1 MMKKI
6 ELLLIALLTTVVVS
20 AQIPSA
26 FNFQAVLRDAKGEVL
41 KNAEIALYINL
52 LEDNKTTVYPRISIS
67 TTSDSLGMIQVSI
80 PQNESLKNDPIS
92 NLMSSLAG
100 TLWMEIKAWYSV
112 YSDENGDGEKEH
124 HDEGIINFPSQQLLS
139 VPYAMVSGNVML
151 SSPNGNKY
159 SLIVDEY
166 GNLSTSLV
174 EGVDTTSNRVPFRK
188 YIVIDYFGFNAVNC
202 VIRTQDEYEDLLG
215 SVPTSKVD
223 FTKYT
228 LVLYNANDFPLKE
241 YYLEKVS
248 DIEYVFR
255 KVPDLNGILLE
266 NKLYGLLIPKIDES
280 VTIDF
285 SSDSPYK

>member
-1 MMKKI
+1 MKKI
-6 ELLLIALLTTVVVS
+6 GILQVALIAAMS
-20 AQIPSA
+20 MNAQVPSA
-26 FNFQAVLRDAKGEVL
+26 FNFQAVLRNADGEVL

-80 PQNESLKNDPIS
+80 PQKESLKNDPIS
-92 NLMSSLAG
+92 NLMSNLAG

-112 YSDENGDGEKEH
+112 YIDENGDGEKEH

-151 SSPNGNKY
+151 SSPNGNNY
-159 SLIVDEY
+159 SLSVDDD

-174 EGVDTTSNRVPFRK
+174 DGVDTTRNQVPSRN
-188 YIVIDYFGFNAVNC
+188 YIVMDNFGFNAVNC

-215 SVPTSKVD
+215 RVPTSKVD
-223 FTKYT
+223 FTTYT
-228 LVLYNANDFPLKE
+228 LVLYSANDFPLKE

-255 KVPDLNGILLE
+255 KVPDLNGVLLE
-266 NKLYGLLIPKIDES
+266 NKLYGLLIPKIDKS
-280 VTIDF
+280 VSVNFTPDK
-285 SSDSPYK
+285 DLK